1 MHVLLIV
8 RMHVLLIVRM
18 HVLLIVIVGMLM
30 RMCIVVAV
38 LAVMCVRMFMR
49 VLPGMG
55 MLMRMLVRFALI
67 GRLRRHLADNL
78 RVLALDQP
86 TRHVESVKAG
96 KTVKQVALETLAR
109 VFFELARLSIADRGL
124 QILKR
129 SGAQPLRHGV
139 VGLQWFERLQFL
151 ERDLI
156 GLPGAGEC
164 RVGMIR
170 WQFDRDLPLL
180 AKAEADDPLV
190 QGRRRSL
197 LGADL
202 EGEFLA
208 VARHRQWHTF
218 RGCDL
223 HRRDIA
229 GLGWPR
235 LGHRPNLAQQLGDAL
250 DRAVDLPLIEL
261 GNQTLELDVGV
272 VGSGDLRQDLDRHRV
287 FEITFGSAVDDLNLR
302 LEGRAQPPLLHQCRR
317 AVVDRLLDDLCL
329 QSQAVLLAQH
339 RDRNLAGSEAL
350 DGRTA
355 RQFVQ
360 SFGEFRFEV
369 GSRNRYLEFV
379 EQTLCSR
386 FGNLHR

>member
-1 MHVLLIV
+1 MRVLVIV
-8 RMHVLLIVRM
+8 R
-18 HVLLIVIVGMLM
+18 VG
-30 RMCIVVAV
+30 
-38 LAVMCVRMFMR
+38 MFMR

-55 MLMRMLVRFALI
+55 MLMRMLVLVLVRFALI

-78 RVLALDQP
+78 RIFALDQP
-86 TRHVESVKAG
+86 TRHVEGVEAG

-109 VFFELARLSIADRGL
+109 VFFELAPLSIADRGL

-129 SGAQPLRHGV
+129 SGAKPLRHGV
-139 VGLQWFERLQFL
+139 VGLQRFERLQFL

-156 GLPGAGEC
+156 GLPAAGKC

-170 WQFDRDLPLL
+170 RQFDRDLALL
-180 AKAEADDPLV
+180 AQAEADDPLV
-190 QGRRRSL
+190 QGRRRSV

-202 EGEFLA
+202 EGKFLA
-208 VARHRQWHTF
+208 VTRHRQRHAL
-218 RGCDL
+218 RGSDL
-223 HRRDIA
+223 HRCDIA

-250 DRAVDLPLIEL
+250 DRAVDLPFIEF
-261 GNQTLELDVGV
+261 GNQALELDVGV
-272 VGSGDLRQDLDRHRV
+272 VRGGDLRQHLDRYRV
-287 FEITFGSAVDDLNLR
+287 FEIAIGSAVDDLNLR
-302 LEGRAQPPLLHQCRR
+302 LERRAQPPLLHQRRR

-339 RDRNLAGSEAL
+339 RDRNLAGAEAL

-379 EQTLCSR
+379 EQTFCSR